1 MLYANIILITSL
13 EELSPF
19 LLEMCSE
26 KSRRCGICSARLW
39 ETLIIAERTLRSL
52 LPEEIINGWCL
63 LQQKYFSICLANYL
77 QVRSYFFFLFLTFCR
92 IFLGKKKK
100 KWRKV
105 WIVMNQV
112 KGYTFINDTFS
123 MREMQQQTCCIIH
136 MYPHHTRKKLSKSL
150 LNREKRLTNLNDP
163 IFSQVPM

>member
-1 MLYANIILITSL
+1 
-13 EELSPF
+13 
-19 LLEMCSE
+19 
-26 KSRRCGICSARLW
+26 
-39 ETLIIAERTLRSL
+39 
-52 LPEEIINGWCL
+52 
-63 LQQKYFSICLANYL
+63 
-77 QVRSYFFFLFLTFCR
+77 
-92 IFLGKKKK
+92 
-100 KWRKV
+100 
-105 WIVMNQV
+105 MNQV